1 MPRNV
6 IIARSPLGDRV
17 RKLLGST
24 TASAGALLIL
34 AACGTSGG
42 VYGNSNNSGSGAGNS
57 GDSGGATISITAPK
71 DSASVAEPFR
81 LTVKSS
87 EQFGPTSSGKD
98 HFHLTF
104 DGNAQDYTVET
115 KPTVMIDNLKPGK
128 HTIKVTLQH
137 ADHSPVGPQ
146 DQITVNVTKAGDA
159 ATSSPSSSSG
169 GGGYGGY

>member
-6 IIARSPLGDRV
+6 ITARSPLGDRV
-17 RKLLGST
+17 RKRLMST

-34 AACGTSGG
+34 AACGGGGGMYGSG
-42 VYGNSNNSGSGAGNS
+42 SGSGAGNS
-57 GDSGGATISITAPK
+57 GGSGGATISITAPN
-71 DSASVAEPFR
+71 DNASVAEPFR

-87 EQFGPTSSGKD
+87 EQLGPTSSGKD

-115 KPTVMIDNLKPGK
+115 KPTVMIDKLKPGK

-146 DQITVNVTKAGDA
+146 DQITVNVTKAGSA
-159 ATSSPSSSSG
+159 ATSSATSSSG